1 MLFRMLKNL
10 SILLFLFF
18 GISLFGQR
26 ETLETIDAKSVEA
39 IQIYADEVY
48 SISIET
54 YEGSEIIIAT
64 HSEGEY
70 YNRIRLNTE
79 IQNERLILSTHYPEA
94 LSGGYDKL
102 SAHKV
107 FSLDLQL
114 KIPANLKLYIE
125 SNLASVSAI
134 GEFEFL
140 ELRLKQ
146 GFCELRDFS
155 GNGNVQT
162 IMGDILVETRNTR
175 VEAASRNG
183 KLNLPLPGKGDK
195 LLKLTSVNGDISLRK
210 TK

>member
-1 MLFRMLKNL
+1 MLKNYL
-10 SILLFLFF
+10 ILLSLILSLPLF
-18 GISLFGQR
+18 SQK
-26 ETLETIDAKSVEA
+26 ETLETIDAKSVKA

-48 SISIET
+48 SINIET
-54 YEGSEIIIAT
+54 YEGSEIVIAT
-64 HSEGEY
+64 RSDGEY
-70 YNRIRLNTE
+70 YNRIMLNAE
-79 IQNERLILSTHYPEA
+79 IRNKKLILSTHFPET

-107 FSLDLQL
+107 FSLELQL
-114 KIPANLKLYIE
+114 KIPAGLRLYIE
-125 SNLASVSAI
+125 SNLASVTAA

-140 ELRLKQ
+140 ELRLNQ

-162 IMGDILVETRNTR
+162 IMGNISVETRNTR
-175 VEAASRNG
+175 IEAESRNG
-183 KLNLPLPGKGDK
+183 KVDLPLSQNGGK

>member
-1 MLFRMLKNL
+1 MFYSL
-10 SILLFLFF
+10 
-18 GISLFGQR
+18 SLFSQK
-26 ETLETIDAKSVEA
+26 ETLEIIDAKSVEG

-79 IQNERLILSTHYPEA
+79 IQDENLILSTQYPEA

-107 FSLDLQL
+107 FSLDLEL
-114 KIPANLKLYIE
+114 KIPERLKLYIE
-125 SNLASVSAI
+125 SNLASVTAT
-134 GEFEFL
+134 GEFKFL
-140 ELRLKQ
+140 ELRLNQ
-146 GFCELRDFS
+146 GFCDLRDFS

-162 IMGDILVETRNTR
+162 IMGNILVETLNTR
-175 VEAASRNG
+175 VEAESRNG
-183 KLNLPLPGKGDK
+183 NLEMPLARNGDN
-195 LLKLTSVNGDISLRK
+195 LLKLTSVNGDIRLRK

>member
-1 MLFRMLKNL
+1 MFYSL
-10 SILLFLFF
+10 
-18 GISLFGQR
+18 SLFSQK
-26 ETLETIDAKSVEA
+26 ETLETIDAKSVEG

-79 IQNERLILSTHYPEA
+79 IQDENLILSTQYPEA

-114 KIPANLKLYIE
+114 KIPERLKLYIE
-125 SNLASVSAI
+125 SNLASVTAT
-134 GEFEFL
+134 GEFKFL
-140 ELRLKQ
+140 ELRLNQ
-146 GFCELRDFS
+146 GFCDLRDFS

-162 IMGDILVETRNTR
+162 IMGNILVETLNTR
-175 VEAASRNG
+175 VEAESRNG
-183 KLNLPLPGKGDK
+183 NLEMPLARNGDN
-195 LLKLTSVNGDISLRK
+195 LLKLTSVNGDIRLRK

>member
-1 MLFRMLKNL
+1 MQKNL

-18 GISLFGQR
+18 SLSLSAQK

-70 YNRIRLNTE
+70 YNQIRLNTE
-79 IQNERLILSTHYPEA
+79 IQNKKLILSTKYPEA

-114 KIPANLKLYIE
+114 KIPAGLRLYVE
-125 SNLASVSAI
+125 SNLASVTAT
-134 GEFEFL
+134 GDFKFL
-140 ELRLKQ
+140 ELRLNQ
-146 GFCELRDFS
+146 GFCELKDFS

-162 IMGDILVETRNTR
+162 IMGNILVETRNTR
-175 VEAASRNG
+175 VVAESRNG
-183 KLNLPLPGKGDK
+183 KLELPLSRDGDK
-195 LLKLTSVNGDISLRK
+195 LLKLTSVNGDISLRE

>member
-1 MLFRMLKNL
+1 MLRNFL
-10 SILLFLFF
+10 ILLSLFF
-18 GISLFGQR
+18 SVSLFSQK
-26 ETLETIDAKSVEA
+26 ETLETIDAKSIEA
-39 IQIYADEVY
+39 IQVYADEVY

-54 YEGSEIIIAT
+54 YEGSEIIITT

-79 IQNERLILSTHYPEA
+79 IQNGKLILNALYPEA

-107 FSLDLQL
+107 FSLDLRL
-114 KIPANLKLYIE
+114 KIPAGLRLSIE
-125 SNLASVSAI
+125 SNLASVTAT
-134 GEFEFL
+134 GDFEFL

-146 GFCELRDFS
+146 GFCELQNFS

-162 IMGDILVETRNTR
+162 IMGNIRIETWNTR
-175 VEAASRNG
+175 IEAESRNG
-183 KLNLPLPGKGDK
+183 MLEFGLPNNGDK

>member
-1 MLFRMLKNL
+1 MFYSL
-10 SILLFLFF
+10 
-18 GISLFGQR
+18 SLFSQK
-26 ETLETIDAKSVEA
+26 ETLEIIDAKSVEG

-79 IQNERLILSTHYPEA
+79 IQDENLILSTQYPEA

-107 FSLDLQL
+107 FSLDLEL
-114 KIPANLKLYIE
+114 KIPERLKLYIE
-125 SNLASVSAI
+125 SNLASVTAT

-140 ELRLKQ
+140 ELRLNQ
-146 GFCELRDFS
+146 GFCDLRDFS

-162 IMGDILVETRNTR
+162 IMGNILVETLNTR
-175 VEAASRNG
+175 VKAESRNG
-183 KLNLPLPGKGDK
+183 NLEMPLARNGDN
-195 LLKLTSVNGDISLRK
+195 LLKLTSVNGDIRLRK